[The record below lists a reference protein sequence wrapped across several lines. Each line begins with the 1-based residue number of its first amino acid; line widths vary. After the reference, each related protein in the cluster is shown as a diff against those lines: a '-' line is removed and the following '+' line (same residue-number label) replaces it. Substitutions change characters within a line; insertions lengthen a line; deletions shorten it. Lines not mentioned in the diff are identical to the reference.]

1 MSAGPKVSV
10 LVPCHDL
17 GRFLDEAVDSVL
29 RQTRQDFEVLVVNDG
44 STDDATNA
52 LLASYQRPR
61 TRVLTTEHR
70 GLARARNLALE
81 HAAGEY
87 VCALD
92 ADDRLE
98 PRFLEK
104 TVGALERDPAL
115 TFVSCWLRTFGE
127 EDWVWRQERCDLA
140 AVLAEDTVLTA
151 APVRRQAV
159 LDAGGWDPEMPA
171 PGYEDWDL
179 WISLLERGARGEIVP
194 EVLFAYRRRP
204 GSMSEQYQCADTHL
218 GLWAYLVAKHRA
230 SYERHLFEV
239 LERREADAAELLR
252 GNYELEREIETLLG
266 PQLAGARAELE
277 RLQAKLAAAPGQ
289 AGDGQ
294 DELAAGALAA
304 AVPAAAL
311 RAAELERELAAARH
325 EAAALRASL
334 SWRVTAPLRAIY
346 GWIRREPG

>member
-10 LVPCHDL
+10 LIPCHDL

-29 RQTRQDFEVLVVNDG
+29 QQTRQDFEILIVDDG
-44 STDDATNA
+44 STDAATKA
-52 LLASYQRPR
+52 LLASYERPR
-61 TRVLTTEHR
+61 TRVLTTAHR
-70 GLARARNLALE
+70 GLAAARNLALE

-98 PRFLEK
+98 PRFLER
-104 TVGALERDPAL
+104 TVGALERDPSL

-127 EDWVWRQERCDLA
+127 EDWVWRQQRCDLA

-151 APVRRQAV
+151 APVRREAV
-159 LDAGGWDPEMPA
+159 LAAGGWDPGMPA

-179 WISLLERGARGEIVP
+179 WITLLERGARGEILP
-194 EVLFAYRRRP
+194 EVLFRYRRRP
-204 GSMSEQYQCADTHL
+204 GSMSEQCQRPETHL

-252 GNYELEREIETLLG
+252 GNYELERELATLLG
-266 PQLAGARAELE
+266 PQLAGAGAEVE
-277 RLQAKLAAAPGQ
+277 RLRAKLAAAP
-289 AGDGQ
+289 DR
-294 DELAAGALAA
+294 AAGERGEVRAA
-304 AVPAAAL
+304 APPAAPAATP
-311 RAAELERELAAARH
+311 RAAELERELAAAH
-325 EAAALRASL
+325 YEAAALRASL

-346 GWIRREPG
+346 GWMRREPG

>member
-1 MSAGPKVSV
+1 MSAEPKVSV
-10 LVPCHDL
+10 LIPCHDL
-17 GRFLDEAVDSVL
+17 GRFLDEAVESVL
-29 RQTRQDFEVLVVNDG
+29 QQTRQDFEILVVDDG
-44 STDDATNA
+44 STDAATRE
-52 LLASYQRPR
+52 LLASYERPR
-61 TRVLTTEHR
+61 TRVLTTPHR

-98 PRFLEK
+98 PTFLEK
-104 TVGALERDPAL
+104 TVAALERDPSL
-115 TFVSCWLRTFGE
+115 TFVSCWLRTFGD

-159 LDAGGWDPEMPA
+159 LAAGGWDPGMPA

-179 WISLLERGARGEIVP
+179 WITLLERGARGEIVP

-204 GSMSEQYQCADTHL
+204 GSMSEQYQCAETHL
-218 GLWAYLVAKHRA
+218 ALWAYLVAKHRA

-252 GNYELEREIETLLG
+252 GNYELERELETLLG
-266 PQLAGARAELE
+266 PQLAGARAEVE
-277 RLQAKLAAAPGQ
+277 RLQAKLAAASDR
-289 AGDGQ
+289 AGG
-294 DELAAGALAA
+294 E
-304 AVPAAAL
+304 PSWH
-311 RAAELERELAAARH
+311 AAERERELAAARH

-346 GWIRREPG
+346 GWMRREPG

>member
-29 RQTRQDFEVLVVNDG
+29 RQTRQDFEILVVNDG

-52 LLASYQRPR
+52 LLASYARPR

-127 EDWVWRQERCDLA
+127 EDWVWRQDRCDLA

-151 APVRRQAV
+151 SPVRRQAV
-159 LDAGGWDPEMPA
+159 LDAGGWDPAMPA

-179 WISLLERGARGEIVP
+179 WITLLERGARGEIVP

-277 RLQAKLAAAPGQ
+277 RLQAKLEAAPGQ
-289 AGDGQ
+289 AGDGE
-294 DELAAGALAA
+294 DELAAGALA
-304 AVPAAAL
+304 AAAL

-346 GWIRREPG
+346 GWMRREPG

>member
-1 MSAGPKVSV
+1 MSAMPKVSV
-10 LVPCHDL
+10 LIPCHDL

-29 RQTRQDFEVLVVNDG
+29 RQTRQDFEILVVDDG
-44 STDDATNA
+44 STDAATRE
-52 LLASYQRPR
+52 LLASYERPR
-61 TRVLTTEHR
+61 TRVLTTAHR
-70 GLARARNLALE
+70 GLAGARNLALE

-98 PRFLEK
+98 PRFLER
-104 TVGALERDPAL
+104 TVGELERDPSL
-115 TFVSCWLRTFGE
+115 TFVSCWLRTFGD

-159 LDAGGWDPEMPA
+159 LAAGGWDPGMPA

-179 WISLLERGARGEIVP
+179 WITLLERGARGEIVP

-204 GSMSEQYQCADTHL
+204 GSMSEQYQCAETHL

-252 GNYELEREIETLLG
+252 GNYELERELETLLG
-266 PQLAGARAELE
+266 PQVAGARAEVE
-277 RLQAKLAAAPGQ
+277 RLRAKLAAAPVGAGGERGEAPAG
-289 AGDGQ
+289 AGD
-294 DELAAGALAA
+294 AAS
-304 AVPAAAL
+304 L

-325 EAAALRASL
+325 EAAALRTSL
-334 SWRVTAPLRAIY
+334 SWRVTAPLRAVY
-346 GWIRREPG
+346 GWMRREPG

>member
-1 MSAGPKVSV
+1 VSAVPKVSV
-10 LVPCHDL
+10 LIPCHDL
-17 GRFLDEAVDSVL
+17 GRFLDEAVESVL
-29 RQTRQDFEVLVVNDG
+29 RQTRQDFEILVVNDG
-44 STDDATNA
+44 STDAATNA

-70 GLARARNLALE
+70 GLAGARNLALE

-98 PRFLEK
+98 PRFLER
-104 TVGALERDPAL
+104 TVGELERDPSL
-115 TFVSCWLRTFGE
+115 TFVSCWLRTFGD

-159 LDAGGWDPEMPA
+159 LAAGGWDPGMPA

-179 WISLLERGARGEIVP
+179 WITLLERGARGEIVP

-204 GSMSEQYQCADTHL
+204 GSMSEQYQCAETHL

-252 GNYELEREIETLLG
+252 GNYELERELETLLG
-266 PQLAGARAELE
+266 PQLAGARAEVE
-277 RLQAKLAAAPGQ
+277 RLRAKLAAA
-289 AGDGQ
+289 
-294 DELAAGALAA
+294 AAPLET
-304 AVPAAAL
+304 P

-334 SWRVTAPLRAIY
+334 SWRVTAPLRAVY
-346 GWIRREPG
+346 GWMRREPG